1 MPNIKDESTVKA
13 IAREFVANG
22 RNKGEALQAV
32 GYSNAYAVDGGRG
45 CAVVFSNVRVI
56 EAIAEL
62 DAELSAKT
70 EWDVAESERK
80 LQEAYDTAKTCKQ
93 APAMVSAV
101 TAYNK
106 MKGLDIDKGYNDDT
120 KPLSDADKERY
131 AAMARAENVR
141 ISKQESA

>member
-70 EWDVAESERK
+70 AYTVAQCQREYEEARTLAMDIKQPAAAATAITGKARLYGFDKDNHSTEQTVIIINPPKQAKTVESEV
-80 LQEAYDTAKTCKQ
+80 LE
-93 APAMVSAV
+93 
-101 TAYNK
+101 
-106 MKGLDIDKGYNDDT
+106 
-120 KPLSDADKERY
+120 
-131 AAMARAENVR
+131 
-141 ISKQESA
+141 